1 MSEVLHAAN
10 SLQNELDYRYDH
22 SDPARA
28 LSARR
33 EQSKKDPSQSVTV
46 TEVSGGSSAFLA
58 WCKKHYMT
66 IVLCTLYFGIGC
78 AYYCPVMGWDGY
90 EVCHRSAPFGPSCF
104 LERRQV

>member
-1 MSEVLHAAN
+1 MSEIMHAAN
-10 SLQNELDYRYDH
+10 ELQSDH
-22 SDPARA
+22 SDHARV

-33 EQSKKDPSQSVTV
+33 EWSRKDPSQSVTV
-46 TEVSGGSSAFLA
+46 TEASGGGSAFLA
-58 WCKKHYMT
+58 WFKKHNMT